1 MLCGPVPKCRIR
13 SPQGSRESRWPGAG
27 RTQLVCS
34 VRGLRTGCRLVRRLS
49 SPCEGKVQIPLDS
62 SLWCEFME
70 PRAVYDF
77 YNSHLASCI
86 HPKFHLMLALKEP
99 GTWKEMVQIL

>member
-1 MLCGPVPKCRIR
+1 MLCGPIPNCRIR
-13 SPQGSRESRWPGAG
+13 SPQGSRESWWPGVG

-70 PRAVYDF
+70 PCAVYDF